1 MSTFTCSQ
9 SWQTE
14 GAATIRVA
22 APFRSDAAAAA
33 ARGCGSRRPASS
45 LSRGEGFA
53 RETGAA
59 STETALCFMSTV
71 SVRRLCA
78 RRRLAGVLRY
88 GCPYGLTQRHLLRSA
103 RGRRVGQA
111 PHAERVE
118 QPDQTGQDR
127 DEQRDLK
134 RTVPG
139 LLVDVEDLGLNG
151 LRLVGQHDGE
161 LRIAHHLGVV

>member
-59 STETALCFMSTV
+59 STETALRFMSTV
-71 SVRRLCA
+71 SARRLYA
-78 RRRLAGVLRY
+78 GRRLAGVLRY
-88 GCPYGLTQRHLLRSA
+88 GCPYRLGQHLLRGA
-103 RGRRVGQA
+103 RGCRVGQA
-111 PHAERVE
+111 PHAERVGE
-118 QPDQTGQDR
+118 PDQTGQDR
-127 DEQRDLK
+127 HEQRDLK
-134 RTVPG
+134 RTVSR
-139 LLVDVEDLGLNG
+139 LLVDVEDLGLDG

-161 LRIAHHLGVV
+161 LRI